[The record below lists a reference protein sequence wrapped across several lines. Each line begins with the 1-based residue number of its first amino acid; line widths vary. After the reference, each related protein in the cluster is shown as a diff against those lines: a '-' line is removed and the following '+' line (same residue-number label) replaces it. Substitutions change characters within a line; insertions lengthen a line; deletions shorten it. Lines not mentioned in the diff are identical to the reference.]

1 MLNLLIRDLN
11 LTLKP
16 YGLQVVEL
24 PQTDQN
30 PRSSAVLTTEPT
42 VLEHVPEPPAEQAD
56 TRRTEKRER
65 LLRLMGR

>member
-24 PQTDQN
+24 PKEEHQN
-30 PRSSAVLTTEPT
+30 LHSSAVRTADPPVLET
-42 VLEHVPEPPAEQAD
+42 VLEPQPAANLS
-56 TRRTEKRER
+56 KRER
-65 LLRLMGR
+65 LIRLMSNRTA